1 MLTTIL
7 GSGEVCG
14 GDGPGG
20 AGRHSRKGSDP
31 PHRALSVT
39 SVQIGERKTLMTVE
53 G

>member
-1 MLTTIL
+1 MSTTIL

-14 GDGPGG
+14 GGGPG

-31 PHRALSVT
+31 PHRALNVT
-39 SVQIGERKTLMTVE
+39 SVQTDERKALMTVE